1 MKSLQKSFW
10 KKLNMS
16 LGFMKAKVTKVYGI
30 SVVSG
35 KPRQKALAQMEFC
48 IKAHSKM
55 LCFKCLQVG

>member
-1 MKSLQKSFW
+1 
-10 KKLNMS
+10 MS

-30 SVVSG
+30 SVVTG